1 MKPDIVLS
9 HIAQLATLAGHSDAP
24 KTGQSLQELSIIE
37 DGAVAIKDGKIM
49 SVGTTNEVL
58 SSLDDEPVLPPI
70 EFPSML
76 AIPGFVDSHTHLVFG
91 GSRENDFA
99 MKLAGKSYMEILEG
113 GGGILN
119 TLKATRSATKDEL
132 SSNAFSYA
140 ESMLTSG
147 TTTIEAKSGYGLNLE
162 SELKMLRVVEALRD
176 KLPTEFV
183 STFMGAHAIPPEY
196 KEKVDDYVSLV
207 INYMIPA
214 VAKDDLAEFCDVF
227 CEEGVFSIEQSREI
241 LKAAKDNGMKLK
253 VHADEIVQLGGAGL
267 AAEIGAVSADH
278 LLMSSDDDLEAMGK
292 AGTIATLLPGTAFS
306 LDTEYADARKMIE
319 NIARMDGNEA
329 ETRRRL
335 ERIFESVMGYDAFKH
350 ISREH
355 AVHGVGDTEY
365 CDFAVQVDSG
375 GESVPNML
383 VEIKR
388 VGVDLTA
395 KHLKQAS
402 SYAINKGCEWV
413 LLTNGK
419 EWKLYHITFGQP
431 PRPNLLES
439 WNLITD
445 EIHTLAKKF
454 EINLIS
460 PQMKLFL

>member
-1 MKPDIVLS
+1 MKFDIVLS
-9 HIAQLATLAGHSDAP
+9 HVGQLATLAGHSDAP

-70 EFPSML
+70 EFPNML

-91 GSRENDFA
+91 GSREKDFA
-99 MKLAGKSYMEILEG
+99 MKLAGKSYMEILEE

-147 TTTIEAKSGYGLNLE
+147 TTTIEAKSGYGLDVEN
-162 SELKMLRVVEALRD
+162 ELKMLRVVEALRN

-207 INYMIPA
+207 INDMIPA
-214 VAKDDLAEFCDVF
+214 VVKNDLAEFCDVF

-319 NIARMDGNEA
+319 MGLPVALATDFNPNCANESMFF
-329 ETRRRL
+329 T
-335 ERIFESVMGYDAFKH
+335 
-350 ISREH
+350 ISLACYKMKMYPREAISAATINGAH
-355 AVHGVGDTEY
+355 ALGRGEMLGSIEPGKRADILVLDCPNPEYLSWRFGVNLVHTVVVNG
-365 CDFAVQVDSG
+365 QV
-375 GESVPNML
+375 VH
-383 VEIKR
+383 
-388 VGVDLTA
+388 T
-395 KHLKQAS
+395 
-402 SYAINKGCEWV
+402 
-413 LLTNGK
+413 
-419 EWKLYHITFGQP
+419 KLGP
-431 PRPNLLES
+431 
-439 WNLITD
+439 
-445 EIHTLAKKF
+445 
-454 EINLIS
+454 
-460 PQMKLFL
+460 